1 MMAIIRNFL
10 YCAAAK
16 NESTKEGESP
26 KIVIDGLLNALT
38 PDFIPGNYSFSIVFS
53 VLNLGKNEEHTVKLS
68 FTDEEK
74 EMLLETEE
82 TTLKGGLENKN
93 NIPDEFLG
101 YNVCVDMRNVLFKH
115 EGIYSTKVFVDGKEE
130 GEYTTYVK
138 RKEVQQG

>member
-1 MMAIIRNFL
+1 MATIRNFL
-10 YCAAAK
+10 YCVAAK
-16 NESTKEGESP
+16 TENIKEGESQ

-53 VLNLGKNEEHTVKLS
+53 VLNLNDSDEHTVRLS

-82 TTLKGGLENKN
+82 TKLKGGLENKN
-93 NIPDEFLG
+93 NIPNEFLG

-115 EGIYSTKVFVDGKEE
+115 EGLYSTKVFVDGEEE
-130 GEYTTYVK
+130 GEYTIYVK
-138 RKEVQQG
+138 GKEVQ